1 MLGWYLDIILGYPI
15 RLLLRAFRERNC
27 LSWPTKKG
35 TVIRSTCPVLTYGGP
50 VGEVTYTY
58 AYQGE
63 YYSGTHREPF
73 FLRDSAEAYARRVES
88 GSEIV
93 IRVNPE
99 KPELSLVRNNDQ
111 RITHR
116 VETIWWRD

>member
-1 MLGWYLDIILGYPI
+1 VLGWYLDIILGYPI

-27 LSWPTKKG
+27 LSWPTEKG
-35 TVIRSTCPVLTYGGP
+35 TVIESACPAITYGGP

-58 AYQGE
+58 THQGE

-73 FLRDSAEAYARRVES
+73 FLSDSAEAYARRVES

-111 RITHR
+111 RKTHY
-116 VETIWWRD
+116 VEPI